1 MATHLNGST
10 IERFSLKLSSHL
22 YLFAG
27 LVQNTDQYSMMP
39 VCNCNAVAQYMHPHP
54 CSIKTLL

>member
-1 MATHLNGST
+1 MATHSNGST

-22 YLFAG
+22 YSFAG

-39 VCNCNAVAQYMHPHP
+39 VCCAIYASTYP